1 MYVVFVLCVRMLFCA
16 HGETHICFGFLDSV
30 FLEFLLTT
38 CPHTHT
44 HTLDEEIGTRGG
56 ALYCKF
62 VCFCGCE
69 IMCVSSFLMITCVLH
84 LFCFLSTCGVCCC
97 CVF

>member
-1 MYVVFVLCVRMLFCA
+1 MYVVFALCVRMLFCA

-38 CPHTHT
+38 CSHT

-69 IMCVSSFLMITCVLH
+69 IMCSAFVLLSLYMCLLLLCVL
-84 LFCFLSTCGVCCC
+84 SIVSP
-97 CVF
+97 VFFSQ